1 MAIIKNAK
9 YNIGQAVRHKA
20 YDFAG
25 IIEDVDPVFAG
36 TDDWFDEIPVENRPD
51 RDQPFY
57 RLRVDHNGEEAVAYV
72 SEQNLIADVSGHD
85 LPVVSA
91 TAGEAGAGAVA
102 IHLH

>member
-1 MAIIKNAK
+1 MTIIKTAK

-25 IIEDVDPVFAG
+25 IVEDVDPVFCG

-57 RLRVDHNGEEAVAYV
+57 RVRVDHRGEEAVAYV
-72 SEQNLIADVSGHD
+72 SEQNLIPDAAGQDV
-85 LPVVSA
+85 PVVSA
-91 TAGEAGAGAVA
+91 TAGEAHAGTVA